1 MTPRRRCRAARGQS
15 TVEYMLACAALA
27 FALFVPLRDAAS
39 PDEPRTAVEIVL
51 HSFQLAYERISYA
64 ISLPS

>member
-1 MTPRRRCRAARGQS
+1 MLD
-15 TVEYMLACAALA
+15 YMLACAALA

-51 HSFQLAYERISYA
+51 HAFKAAYERISYA

>member
-1 MTPRRRCRAARGQS
+1 MRPHVSPRLARGQS
-15 TVEYMLACAALA
+15 MLDYMLACAALA

-51 HSFQLAYERISYA
+51 YGFKAAYERISYA

>member
-1 MTPRRRCRAARGQS
+1 MRPSTHSRAERGQS
-15 TVEYMLACAALA
+15 TLDYMLACAALA

-51 HSFQLAYERISYA
+51 NSFKLAYERVSYS
-64 ISLPS
+64 ISLPA